1 MHLPL
6 PVTVA
11 PGQKLKVTISGTSW
25 GSSDFRIWTVPQGGE
40 TSGDFVQNNSIFLNP
55 TVNEDNSFTGTVEL
69 IAKDRECNR
78 ITLKPLYGV
87 KITNLLISEIKVE
100 LVSSETPAASP

>member
-1 MHLPL
+1 M
-6 PVTVA
+6 
-11 PGQKLKVTISGTSW
+11 
-25 GSSDFRIWTVPQGGE
+25 
-40 TSGDFVQNNSIFLNP
+40 
-55 TVNEDNSFTGTVEL
+55 NEDNSFTGTVEL